1 MYFDKPFLSFDDQ
14 VNLLISRGLKVPD
27 REHAIELLKELSY
40 YTLVNGYKD
49 IIQNENRFEDNYSM
63 EDLREIHM
71 AAQSIHS
78 VLLKFI
84 LIIENSFKT
93 TLTYLIGEK
102 YGVWTDLNDQTSSNQ
117 ADYLNLNNYSTS
129 SRYTTVRNK
138 KLREFK
144 GKLRE
149 DNHYKIRSDAL
160 RHYKN
165 NHNHIPPWILATEL
179 TFADVI
185 KWYSFL
191 KPTDKEAICS
201 TLLSNQCITI
211 EDKKHFFAEALEIL
225 RKFRN
230 STAHNGKKEWN
241 FPISLFTRQVLQN
254 LYADRFNCQV
264 TLDQVDGL
272 SGVILIVY
280 FLLMTKETKEDFL
293 KDLKHLESSIQQK
306 LSNGMLLNDVF
317 GNPLTV
323 IFN

>member
-1 MYFDKPFLSFDDQ
+1 M
-14 VNLLISRGLKVPD
+14 
-27 REHAIELLKELSY
+27 
-40 YTLVNGYKD
+40 
-49 IIQNENRFEDNYSM
+49 
-63 EDLREIHM
+63 
-71 AAQSIHS
+71 
-78 VLLKFI
+78 
-84 LIIENSFKT
+84 
-93 TLTYLIGEK
+93 
-102 YGVWTDLNDQTSSNQ
+102 
-117 ADYLNLNNYSTS
+117 
-129 SRYTTVRNK
+129 
-138 KLREFK
+138 
-144 GKLRE
+144 
-149 DNHYKIRSDAL
+149 
-160 RHYKN
+160 
-165 NHNHIPPWILATEL
+165 
-179 TFADVI
+179 
-185 KWYSFL
+185 

-241 FPISLFTRQVLQN
+241 FPIRLFTRQVLQN

-323 IFN
+323 IFNQQI